1 MLRCGNGN
9 QTFGLWPRPPA
20 LAPARGLRNNA
31 SQIKTDMSERENDM
45 ADDRRDELEALLAR
59 QRAAFTASRPEPM
72 SQRKDRIRRAI
83 ALVKDHG
90 DEFAKAMSADFGS
103 RSMQQSMLTDIAAVV
118 GAGNHALKHMDAWA
132 KAEKRKVQFPL
143 GLLGARAELR
153 YEPKGVI
160 GILSPWNFPVQ
171 LAFAPLMQVLAA
183 GNRAMIKPSE
193 FTERTSELMANLTAE
208 YFAPEEVAVV
218 TGSPEV
224 AAAFSSLPFDHL
236 VFTGSTATGRRVM
249 QAAAANL
256 VPVTLELGGKSPVV
270 MGRSADFAKAGER
283 IAIGKMLNAGQIC
296 LAPDYLMVPEDKADE
311 AVAGVVSAASAMY
324 PRILD
329 NDDYASIVSD
339 RHFERLQG
347 LVADARNKG
356 AEVIEVNPAGED
368 FANAN
373 QRKMPLTVLRGVN
386 DSMTVMQEEIFG
398 PVLPVM
404 TYKAV
409 GEAVDYINDHDRPLG
424 LYYFG
429 EDKSEQE
436 RVLTRTSSGGVTTH
450 DVIFHVSME
459 DLPFGGVG
467 PSGMGS
473 YHAIEGF
480 REFSHARAVYHQP
493 KIDIAKLGG
502 LKPPYGKAADAATA
516 RMMK

>member
-1 MLRCGNGN
+1 
-9 QTFGLWPRPPA
+9 
-20 LAPARGLRNNA
+20 
-31 SQIKTDMSERENDM
+31 M
-45 ADDRRDELEALLAR
+45 ADDRRAELESLLER
-59 QRAAFTASRPEPM
+59 QRAAFTASRPEPL

-83 ALVKDHG
+83 ALVKEHG
-90 DEFAKAMSADFGS
+90 EAFAKAMSADFGN
-103 RSMQQSMLTDIAAVV
+103 RSAHQSMLTDIAATV
-118 GAGNHALKHMDAWA
+118 GAGNHALKHLDQWA
-132 KAEKRKVQFPL
+132 RPEKRKVQFPL
-143 GLLGARAELR
+143 GLLGAKAEVR
-153 YEPKGVI
+153 YEPKGVV

-171 LAFAPLMQVLAA
+171 LAFGPLMQVLAA

-193 FTERTSELMANLTAE
+193 FTERTSALMAELTAQ

-218 TGSPEV
+218 TGGPEV
-224 AAAFSSLPFDHL
+224 AAAFASLPFDHL
-236 VFTGSTATGRRVM
+236 IFTGSTATGRRVM

-270 MGRSADFAKAGER
+270 MGRSADLKRAGER

-296 LAPDYLMVPEDKADE
+296 LAPDYLLVPEDKADE
-311 AVAGVVSAASAMY
+311 AVAGVTGAAAAMY
-324 PRILD
+324 PRLLD
-329 NDDYASIVSD
+329 NEDYASIVSD
-339 RHFERLQG
+339 RHFERLKG
-347 LVADARNKG
+347 LIADARDKG

-373 QRKMPLTVLRGVN
+373 QRKLPLTVLRGVN
-386 DSMTVMQEEIFG
+386 DDMAVMQEEIFG
-398 PVLPVM
+398 PLLPVM
-404 TYKAV
+404 TYQAV
-409 GEAVDYINDHDRPLG
+409 DEAIDYINAHDRPLG

-429 EDKSEQE
+429 EDKAEQE
-436 RVLTRTSSGGVTTH
+436 RVLSRTISGGVTTN

-493 KIDIAKLGG
+493 KIDVAKLGG
-502 LKPPYGKAADAATA
+502 LKPPYGKATAAAAA

>member
-1 MLRCGNGN
+1 MH
-9 QTFGLWPRPPA
+9 
-20 LAPARGLRNNA
+20 LAPGRVFRKNT
-31 SQIKTDMSERENDM
+31 SQIKTHMSERENDIM
-45 ADDRRDELEALLAR
+45 ADDRRAELESLLAR
-59 QRAAFTASRPEPM
+59 QRAAFTASRPEPLNE
-72 SQRKDRIRRAI
+72 RKDRIRRAM
-83 ALVKDHG
+83 ALVKEHG
-90 DEFAKAMSADFGS
+90 EAFAKAMSADFGN
-103 RSMQQSMLTDIAAVV
+103 RSHHQSMLTDIAATV
-118 GAGNHALKHMDAWA
+118 GAGTHALKHLDGWA
-132 KAEKRKVQFPL
+132 KPEKRKVQFPL
-143 GLLGARAELR
+143 GLMGARAEVR

-171 LAFAPLMQVLAA
+171 LAFGPLMQVLAA

-193 FTERTSELMANLTAE
+193 FTERTSELMAELTAQ
-208 YFAPEEVAVV
+208 YFQPEEVAVI
-218 TGSPEV
+218 TGGPEV
-224 AAAFSSLPFDHL
+224 AAAFSALPFDHL

-283 IAIGKMLNAGQIC
+283 IAIGKMMNAGQIC
-296 LAPDYLMVPEDKADE
+296 LAPDYLIVPEDKADE
-311 AVAGVVSAASAMY
+311 AVAGVTGAAAAMY
-324 PRILD
+324 PRVLD

-347 LVADARNKG
+347 LVEDAKAKG

-373 QRKMPLTVLRGVN
+373 QRKMPLTVLRGVS
-386 DSMTVMQEEIFG
+386 DDMTVMQEEIFG

-404 TYKAV
+404 TYKSV
-409 GEAVDYINDHDRPLG
+409 DQAVDYINEHDRPLG

-436 RVLTRTSSGGVTTH
+436 RVLTRTISGGVTTN
-450 DVIFHVSME
+450 DVVFHVSME

-502 LKPPYGKAADAATA
+502 LKPPYGKATEGAAA

>member
-1 MLRCGNGN
+1 
-9 QTFGLWPRPPA
+9 
-20 LAPARGLRNNA
+20 
-31 SQIKTDMSERENDM
+31 MSEWENDIM
-45 ADDRRDELEALLAR
+45 ADDRRAELESLLAR
-59 QRAAFTASRPEPM
+59 QRAAFTASRPEPL
-72 SQRKDRIRRAI
+72 SERKDRIRRAM
-83 ALVKDHG
+83 ALVKEHG
-90 DEFAKAMSADFGS
+90 EAFAKAMSADFGN
-103 RSMQQSMLTDIAAVV
+103 RSHAQSMLTDIAATV
-118 GAGNHALKHMDAWA
+118 GAGNHALKHIDGWA
-132 KAEKRKVQFPL
+132 KPEKRKVQFPL
-143 GLLGARAELR
+143 GLMGARAEVR

-171 LAFAPLMQVLAA
+171 LAFGPLMQVLAA

-193 FTERTSELMANLTAE
+193 FTERTSELMAELTAQ
-208 YFAPEEVAVV
+208 YFQPEEVAVI
-218 TGSPEV
+218 TGGPEV

-270 MGRSADFAKAGER
+270 LGRSADFARAGER
-283 IAIGKMLNAGQIC
+283 IAIGKMMNAGQIC

-311 AVAGVVSAASAMY
+311 AVAGVTGAAAAMY
-324 PRILD
+324 PRVLD

-347 LVADARNKG
+347 LVEDAKAKG

-368 FANAN
+368 FGNAN
-373 QRKMPLTVLRGVN
+373 QRKMPLTVLRGVS
-386 DSMTVMQEEIFG
+386 DDMTVMQEEIFG
-398 PVLPVM
+398 PLLPVM
-404 TYKAV
+404 TYKSV
-409 GEAVDYINDHDRPLG
+409 DQAVDYINEHDRPLG

-429 EDKSEQE
+429 EDRAEQE
-436 RVLTRTSSGGVTTH
+436 RVLTRTISGGVTTN
-450 DVIFHVSME
+450 DVVFHVSME

-480 REFSHARAVYHQP
+480 REFSHGRAVYHQP

-502 LKPPYGKAADAATA
+502 LKPPYGKATEGAAA

>member
-1 MLRCGNGN
+1 
-9 QTFGLWPRPPA
+9 
-20 LAPARGLRNNA
+20 
-31 SQIKTDMSERENDM
+31 M
-45 ADDRRDELEALLAR
+45 ADDRRAELESLLAR
-59 QRAAFTASRPEPM
+59 QRAAFTASRPEPL
-72 SQRKDRIRRAI
+72 SQRKDRIRRAM
-83 ALVKDHG
+83 ALVKEHG
-90 DEFAKAMSADFGS
+90 EEFAKAMSADFGN
-103 RSMQQSMLTDIAAVV
+103 RSYHQSMLTDIAATV
-118 GAGNHALKHMDAWA
+118 GAGTHALKHLDGWA
-132 KAEKRKVQFPL
+132 KPEKRKVQFPL
-143 GLLGARAELR
+143 GLLGAKAEVR

-171 LAFAPLMQVLAA
+171 LAFGPLMQVLAA

-193 FTERTSELMANLTAE
+193 FTERTSELMAELTAQ
-208 YFAPEEVAVV
+208 YFQPEEVACI
-218 TGSPEV
+218 TGGPEV

-249 QAAAANL
+249 QAAAENL
-256 VPVTLELGGKSPVV
+256 VPVTLELGGKSPVI

-283 IAIGKMLNAGQIC
+283 IAIGKMMNAGQIC
-296 LAPDYLMVPEDKADE
+296 LAPDYLIVPEDKADE
-311 AVAGVVSAASAMY
+311 AVAGVTGAAAAMY
-324 PRILD
+324 PRVLD

-347 LVADARNKG
+347 LVEDAKAKG

-368 FANAN
+368 FGNAN

-386 DSMTVMQEEIFG
+386 DGMTVMQEEIFG

-404 TYKAV
+404 TYKSV
-409 GEAVDYINDHDRPLG
+409 DQAVDYINDHDRPLG

-429 EDKSEQE
+429 EDKAEQE
-436 RVLTRTSSGGVTTH
+436 RVLTRTISGGVTTN
-450 DVIFHVSME
+450 DVVFHVSME

-502 LKPPYGKAADAATA
+502 LKPPYGKATEGAAA